1 MQRVPQFVIGLT
13 FLAVPFEMSSQQN
26 PTSSTTAAEPSL
38 NPEDEAESYEIYSTV
53 LKVNEPA
60 VLEWTIVQETRAF
73 QMCLEPA
80 PDQQFIYRPM
90 IDDYALKNTKSIG
103 LQRKFK
109 LSAYTFVTTE
119 AWGKASSVTR
129 NPPANTQNRKFA
141 VFSAVGFN
149 RDRTRALLCLFANHS
164 GACYFTVKQEGKW
177 QIDRAWRGGACGWAY

>member
-13 FLAVPFEMSSQQN
+13 FLAVPFEMLSQQN
-26 PTSSTTAAEPSL
+26 PTSSTTEAETSL
-38 NPEDEAESYEIYSTV
+38 SPEDEAESYEIYSTV

-90 IDDYALKNTKSIG
+90 IDDYALKNRKSIG

-119 AWGKASSVTR
+119 AWGKASSITR
-129 NPPANTQNRKFA
+129 NPPANTQNRTFA

-149 RDRTRALLCLFANHS
+149 RDRTRALLCLFANND
-164 GACYFTVKQEGKW
+164 GTCYFTVKQEGKW
-177 QIDRAWRGGACGWAY
+177 QIDRAWRGGGCGWAY